1 MIKPDITAKLP
12 AKLTRVHFV
21 GIGGSGMSGIAKM
34 FHERGIVVTGS
45 DRSESK
51 TISELGRLGI
61 DVQLGHEPAA
71 VKNADAVVVTGALWE
86 DNPEYLYALANQIP
100 VVHRSVALDWLSR
113 DKRLISVAG
122 AHGKTTTTGMLVSA
136 LRALGS
142 DPSFVNGGVINEFDT
157 SAGTGNGNEFVL
169 EADESDGSF
178 LLYQTDI
185 GLVTNIDT
193 DHLETYGSSAA
204 FEQAFLDFVNGCTE
218 FCVLSAD
225 DDSLVRIGKKAS
237 TRVVTFGESETAD
250 FRVTEISATEL
261 GLSAKIFQGDESA
274 TLNLGVPGRHNA
286 INACGVVALL
296 VSTGFGLTESAAA
309 LRNFTGTGR
318 RFQLRGEVRGVRV
331 YDDYAHHPVEVRA
344 ALATARSVVGDGRV
358 IAIHQPHLY
367 SRTRDMAKDFAAEYE
382 RAADFTV
389 VLDVHGAREDPIPGV
404 SGELVSSAF
413 SDKSTVEYC
422 PNWDDAV
429 AVAAKKAK
437 AGDIIMTLS
446 CGDVYRII
454 PSLLE
459 ELQEK

>member
-1 MIKPDITAKLP
+1 MIKPDLTAKLP
-12 AKLTRVHFV
+12 ARLGRVHFV

-34 FHERGIVVTGS
+34 FHKLGIMVTGS
-45 DRSESK
+45 DMSESK
-51 TISELGRLGI
+51 STSELSRLGI
-61 DVQLGHEPAA
+61 DIQVGHEPSAI
-71 VKNADAVVVTGALWE
+71 KKADAVVVTGALWE

-122 AHGKTTTTGMLVSA
+122 AHGKTTTTGMIVSA

-157 SAGTGNGNEFVL
+157 SAETGSGKEFVL

-185 GLVTNIDT
+185 GLVTNMDT
-193 DHLETYGSSAA
+193 DHLETYGTLAA
-204 FEQAFLDFVNGCTE
+204 FELAFLDFANGCKE

-225 DDSLVRIGKKAS
+225 DDSLLRIRQKAD
-237 TRVVTFGESETAD
+237 TRIATFGESEAAE
-250 FRVTEISATEL
+250 FRVVDILTTDI
-261 GLSAKIFQGDESA
+261 GLSGKINHGDETA
-274 TLNLGVPGRHNA
+274 KLNLVVPGRHNA
-286 INACGVVALL
+286 INACGAIALL
-296 VSTGFGLTESAAA
+296 VSMGFGFPETVAAM
-309 LRNFTGTGR
+309 RNFTGTGR
-318 RFQLRGEVRGVRV
+318 RFQLRGEVGGVRV

-344 ALATARSVVGDGRV
+344 ALATARSVVGEGRV

-367 SRTRDMAKDFAAEYE
+367 SRTRDMAEEFASEYE

-389 VLDVHGAREDPIPGV
+389 VLDVHGAREDPIPGI
-404 SGELVSSAF
+404 SGELVASAF
-413 SDKSTVEYC
+413 SDKSLVRYC

-429 AVAAKKAK
+429 AVAVKQANP
-437 AGDIIMTLS
+437 GDIIMTLS

-454 PSLLE
+454 PSLLS
-459 ELQEK
+459 ELQEN